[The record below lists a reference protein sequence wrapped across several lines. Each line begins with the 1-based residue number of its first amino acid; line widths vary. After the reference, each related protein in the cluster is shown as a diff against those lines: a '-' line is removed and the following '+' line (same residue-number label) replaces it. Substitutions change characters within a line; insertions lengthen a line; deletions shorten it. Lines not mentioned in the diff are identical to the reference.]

1 MKKFIFTIGLI
12 SILAIVLKIL
22 RGNQQVCVEC
32 KFPDGKT
39 NDYCGKRKHAI
50 DFKKYS
56 ESPSVKGA
64 NQFNNT
70 AGVCSMTKYN
80 KSWAQDPDL

>member
-1 MKKFIFTIGLI
+1 MKKFIFIIGLI
-12 SILAIVLKIL
+12 SILLIVIKIL

-32 KFPDGKT
+32 KFENGDT
-39 NDYCGKRKHAI
+39 NDYCGKRKHAVE
-50 DFKKYS
+50 FKKYS

-70 AGVCSMTKYN
+70 AGVCTLTKWN
-80 KSWAQDPDL
+80 DSWAQDPDL